1 MQHSHPGSHLFNII
15 MHGKKE
21 LVGPLL
27 ADADR
32 KLPAS
37 STPQWIFRLRIW
49 RDLRIAELEDW
60 IQEQRASIPKH
71 PQTGEPVWSDKFFP
85 FEALQA
91 EIDRLKSAYPMDWLQ
106 ALKSGDP
113 SELRQAL
120 EPYQD
125 EASVFRQYSVQPAA
139 VMPLHPPAPAPAPA
153 PKPDPLACAFA
164 ERNAPL
170 ITVVIKRYGYY
181 TKNFSLEELQAQ
193 NDNGIETPSVQ
204 RILTWEDLQLI
215 GYESLVRAWPKYD
228 PKRGAESTFAAWTI
242 RWAITE
248 AFKKKARDARHAM
261 LMAPLHKVEMGY
273 NFIPAERDDEKD
285 KRELEVIAPGK
296 ETHRLPEEMS
306 EEARR
311 ALEDA
316 IGKLQSDKQRE
327 AVAMRLGVL
336 NYHEEHKL
344 REIAEALHISTA
356 RADQLIKTGYAHLH
370 KIPEVAK
377 FKEFL

>member
-1 MQHSHPGSHLFNII
+1 MQHSNPGSHLATIVAPRSTDLPPN
-15 MHGKKE
+15 
-21 LVGPLL
+21 LVL
-27 ADADR
+27 
-32 KLPAS
+32 
-37 STPQWIFRLRIW
+37 QWIMRLRIW

-60 IQEQRASIPKH
+60 IQEQRATIPMH
-71 PQTGEPVWSDKFFP
+71 PETGEPLWSDKWMP

-91 EIDRLKSAYPMDWLQ
+91 EIDRLKSAYPMDWMQ

-125 EASVFRQYSVQPAA
+125 EPSVFVPFSVRPA
-139 VMPLHPPAPAPAPA
+139 VPLPLHPPAAAPAPA
-153 PKPDPLACAFA
+153 PKPDASYVAACAFA
-164 ERNAPL
+164 QRHAPL
-170 ITVVIKRYGYY
+170 ITVVIKRHSYRDKGI
-181 TKNFSLEELQAQ
+181 TW
-193 NDNGIETPSVQ
+193 DN
-204 RILTWEDLQLI
+204 LQLV
-215 GYESLVRAWPKYD
+215 GYEALVRAWPKYD
-228 PKRGAESTFAAWTI
+228 PKRGAESTFAGHSI
-242 RWAITE
+242 RWGITE
-248 AFKKKARDARHAM
+248 AFKKEARKARSAM
-261 LMAPLHKVEMGY
+261 LMAPLQMVKMGY
-273 NFIPAERDDEKD
+273 DYDPETNERVP
-285 KRELEVIAPGK
+285 EVIAPEK

>member
-1 MQHSHPGSHLFNII
+1 MMHTSHLATIVAPRSKDLPPN
-15 MHGKKE
+15 
-21 LVGPLL
+21 LVL
-27 ADADR
+27 
-32 KLPAS
+32 
-37 STPQWIFRLRIW
+37 QWIMRLRIW

-71 PQTGEPVWSDKFFP
+71 PQTGEPLWSDKWMP

-91 EIDRLKSAYPMDWLQ
+91 EIDRLKSAYPMDWYAALQ
-106 ALKSGDP
+106 SGDP

-125 EASVFRQYSVQPAA
+125 EASVFVPFSVRPA
-139 VMPLHPPAPAPAPA
+139 VPLPLHPPTAAPAPDTSA
-153 PKPDPLACAFA
+153 PKPDASYVAACAFA
-164 ERNAPL
+164 QRHAPL
-170 ITVVIKRYGYY
+170 ITEVIKRHGYRDKGI
-181 TKNFSLEELQAQ
+181 TW
-193 NDNGIETPSVQ
+193 DN
-204 RILTWEDLQLI
+204 LQLI
-215 GYESLVRAWPKYD
+215 GYEALLRAWPKWMKKD
-228 PKRGAESTFAAWTI
+228 PKPCAESTFAGNSI
-242 RWAITE
+242 RWGVTE
-248 AFKKKARDARHAM
+248 AFKKEARKARSAM
-261 LMAPLHKVEMGY
+261 LMAPLQMVKMGY
-273 NFIPAERDDEKD
+273 EFDRGRNERIPV
-285 KRELEVIAPGK
+285 LIAPTK
-296 ETHRLPEEMS
+296 DAHRLPEELS

-344 REIAEALHISTA
+344 KDIAEALHISTA
-356 RADQLIKTGYAHLH
+356 RADQLVKTGFAHLH